1 MKLHPYSL
9 SVIIFTTIYGIS
21 NTNALSRNRTAQ
33 NGYQRTTSNRKRHTF
48 PNKDTDWLES
58 SSNDKLCTRRSV
70 MNTNSNNYRERNL
83 SLSSPKSWQKEELS
97 EATIKNRKQALSS
110 ISSVLQATTVGIISS
125 SISPQLSHAFD
136 KTFPVELTDIDDNKS
151 LGVVVIS
158 QRSNSQQRKQNA
170 EQAKKKM
177 NQNLLNFNLTN
188 DLLPSIAWGLA
199 FFFASGSR
207 NSPIATPLANI
218 IYDQHD
224 QKNIWLRDRNEGLF
238 ASPPLPFLFLLSFLF
253 LCIGFFTQFSLLQLS
268 EGDSVIC
275 GQLAGVS
282 VIGSGFFEIGRIAN
296 GEKRMTRNEKDRA
309 VQLKEDFDKFAENR
323 LRLDGNCHRSDIVK
337 AFRRYHAK
345 YRQDSRE
352 YPLTD
357 LEIERLIRFWNQQE
371 NQGKAEMSSSGFYY
385 GIQIN
390 KDADVFV

>member
-1 MKLHPYSL
+1 
-9 SVIIFTTIYGIS
+9 VFE
-21 NTNALSRNRTAQ
+21 
-33 NGYQRTTSNRKRHTF
+33 
-48 PNKDTDWLES
+48 D
-58 SSNDKLCTRRSV
+58 
-70 MNTNSNNYRERNL
+70 
-83 SLSSPKSWQKEELS
+83 
-97 EATIKNRKQALSS
+97 
-110 ISSVLQATTVGIISS
+110 
-125 SISPQLSHAFD
+125 
-136 KTFPVELTDIDDNKS
+136 
-151 LGVVVIS
+151 
-158 QRSNSQQRKQNA
+158 
-170 EQAKKKM
+170 
-177 NQNLLNFNLTN
+177 
-188 DLLPSIAWGLA
+188 
-199 FFFASGSR
+199 GSR
-207 NSPIATPLANI
+207 NSPIVTPLANI
-218 IYDQHD
+218 IYDQNDEKH
-224 QKNIWLRDRNEGLF
+224 IWLRDRNEGLF

-268 EGDSVIC
+268 EGDSVVC

-323 LRLDGNCHRSDIVK
+323 LRLEGNCHRSDIVK

-345 YRQDSRE
+345 YRQADSQE